1 MAEFAMVSVLV
12 VVIGMGVLQL
22 ALVLHVRNT
31 LVSCASEGALLGARL
46 GAQPG
51 EGAARTRDLAQR
63 SLAAAYSQDVT
74 QTTVTTPDGVQVVEV
89 TVVAPLP
96 VLGLLGPSGS
106 LTVHGRAFLE
116 SQR

>member
-1 MAEFAMVSVLV
+1 MVSILV
-12 VVIGMGVLQL
+12 VVLGMGVLQL
-22 ALVLHVRNT
+22 ALVLYVRNT
-31 LVSCASEGALLGARL
+31 LISCASEGALLGARL

-51 EGAARTRDLAQR
+51 EGVSRTRDLAR
-63 SLAAAYSQDVT
+63 RTLSPSYSQDVT
-74 QTTVTTPDGVQVVEV
+74 QRTVTTPDGVQVVEV

-96 VLGLLGPSGS
+96 VVGLLGPSGS